1 MNFNCRHLVD
11 SVPFF
16 KDASPDFVTA
26 VVQKLKYEVFQ
37 PKGTNVAIS
46 AFDVCDRR

>member
-1 MNFNCRHLVD
+1 MD

-37 PKGTNVAIS
+37 PQGKRLCNEMIACLIS
-46 AFDVCDRR
+46 KFVQIWF